1 MLSSTNRLS
10 ASQSRYTFFFF
21 FNATGTLKWFKVDEI
36 LSLCSYVMFCS
47 AGIFL
52 KCLSD
57 ILNKV
62 IKYTICPWLVQL
74 KLYLWKRDSV
84 TMNVNPSAF
93 SQRGTK

>member
-1 MLSSTNRLS
+1 MLSSGNRLS
-10 ASQSRYTFFFF
+10 ASQSRYTLF
-21 FNATGTLKWFKVDEI
+21 FNATGILKWFKVDEI
-36 LSLCSYVMFCS
+36 LSLCSYVMFSS

-74 KLYLWKRDSV
+74 KLYLWKRNSV
-84 TMNVNPSAF
+84 TMNVNPSAI